1 MLPGLKMIHPKNRHM
16 LLKNFNPGL
25 ILASV
30 FCLSLFSPDLNAQD
44 DPAKASSKWKYKIE
58 PNMMFPEM
66 NGKTGISSLPLLD
79 VDVSTSAIFERLK
92 FGAMLYME
100 ASNGNWSIN
109 SDFLYMHLE
118 QNVKTGALIN
128 GGTVNM
134 KQLGWELAALKKVV
148 PGIEFGLGALLNSL
162 DAEGNIGVKQPGGGT
177 ETKTGSDNKTWVDPM
192 MIMRLSTNPKY
203 KFYGIFRGE
212 MGGFTI
218 GSKMAWQVQGIAG
231 YRFSKLF
238 DASIGYRSIII
249 DYEEGGT
256 NGFIYNMTTSGAM
269 VRFGFSF

>member
-1 MLPGLKMIHPKNRHM
+1 M
-16 LLKNFNPGL
+16 LLNLFKPGL

-30 FCLSLFSPDLNAQD
+30 IFISMFSPDVKAQD
-44 DPAKASSKWKYKIE
+44 NPPKAPSKWKYKIE

-66 NGKTGISSLPLLD
+66 NGKTGINSLPLVD
-79 VDVSTSAIFERLK
+79 VDVSTSDIFERLK

-100 ASNGNWSIN
+100 ASNGNWSFN

-118 QNVKTGALIN
+118 QDVKTGALIN

-148 PGIEFGLGALLNSL
+148 PGVEFGLGALLNSL
-162 DAEGNIGVKQPGGGT
+162 DAKGNIGVKQPGGGT
-177 ETKTGSDNKTWVDPM
+177 EYKTGSDNKTWVDPM
-192 MIMRLSTNPKY
+192 MIMRLSTNPRY

-256 NGFIYNMTTSGAM
+256 NGFIYNITTSGAM
-269 VRFGFSF
+269 VRVGFSF